1 MLDKVPEKIK
11 MIICIQIFDN
21 TKILTGTDNKLA
33 DQVNLKSFVISIS
46 FVIKDDDKFYP
57 QQFLKELLVQEIWWE
72 VVKS

>member
-1 MLDKVPEKIK
+1 MLDKVPDKIK

-33 DQVNLKSFVISIS
+33 DQVTLKSFVISIP

-57 QQFLKELLVQEIWWE
+57 QKFLKELLV
-72 VVKS
+72 

>member
-1 MLDKVPEKIK
+1 MLDKVPDKIK

-33 DQVNLKSFVISIS
+33 DQVTLKSFVISIS
-46 FVIKDDDKFYP
+46 FVIKDDDKFYS

>member
-33 DQVNLKSFVISIS
+33 DEVTLKNFVILIS

-57 QQFLKELLVQEIWWE
+57 QLFLKELLVQQIWWE